1 MVVYIALFLITLI
14 LGIALT
20 EKNPTKPKKIIYLV
34 ISFALM
40 FVVSFFRYGV
50 GNDYFSYIRLFDQIR
65 YAEWSEIFSLGI
77 EPAFAVLTKAITSVV
92 SHHVILHGIFAILIF
107 IPAAAAIYR
116 YSDKVWVSVSV
127 YLCLTFFYTSMSF
140 IRQSLAASILLLA
153 YGFIKERNVDYSL
166 LRGENKSVIRFI
178 KEAKIIPVMIFA
190 VIAVMFHYTAAVF
203 IPLYLLSL
211 IKPTKKYIIIFSSVS
226 VGTLITCLIMKAA
239 GANPLNLVA
248 KAVTVITGRNY
259 ESYIDSTWFET
270 GFGVQYLIMPLA
282 LLTLVMISYFIG
294 WREKKEADPLLHFTL
309 MNASIWSFITYAFIV
324 ERFSMFIFI
333 YSVLTV
339 PSVLNYFEEKAE
351 EAAQKAAVP
360 DKKMPGYSKAKS
372 EEKKDSSFILTTV
385 TIVGM
390 FIYNCWSVAMNFHGI
405 YPYITLSPSLTDAMD
420 GYDSIQENLDAMHTN
435 ADLYTYLIQLKNADC
450 GYIIVSTT
458 DDFDGLTAPVR
469 DAAEYAEIELCRA
482 SDIQAKAPYYVA
494 YNDRKGNI
502 FTQSAAAG
510 TIEYSADN
518 GITVVNN
525 AGTGILSI
533 NGNVS
538 YVKDYRGTEIPVY
551 DEKLTFILFDESGT
565 IFDMTAFDI
574 SQIKRSAI
582 KFDLG

>member
-1 MVVYIALFLITLI
+1 MVVYIALFFVTLI
-14 LGIALT
+14 FGIVLT
-20 EKNPTKPKKIIYLV
+20 GKNPSKPKKIIYLTF
-34 ISFALM
+34 SFVLM
-40 FVVSFFRYGV
+40 FLVSFFRYGV

-65 YAEWSEIFSLGI
+65 QTEWSGIFSLGI

-92 SHHVILHGIFAILIF
+92 SDHVILHGIFSVLILT
-107 IPAAAAIYR
+107 PAAVAIYR

-140 IRQSLAASILLLA
+140 IRQSLAASLLILA
-153 YGFIKERNVDYSL
+153 YGFIKERNIDFSL
-166 LRGENKSVIRFI
+166 LKGENKSVSRFI
-178 KEAKIIPVMIFA
+178 KESKIIPVMIFA
-190 VIAVMFHYTAAVF
+190 VAAALFHYTAAVF
-203 IPLYLLSL
+203 IPIYLLSF
-211 IKPTKKYIIIFSSVS
+211 IKPSKKYVIIFSSVS
-226 VGTLITCLIMKAA
+226 VGTLITCLILKAA

-248 KAVTVITGRNY
+248 KLATAVTGKNY

-282 LLTLVMISYFIG
+282 LLALVMISYFIG
-294 WREKKEADPLLHFTL
+294 WKEKKEADVLLHFTL
-309 MNASIWSFITYAFIV
+309 MNASIWSFITYAFVV
-324 ERFSMFIFI
+324 ERLSMFIFI
-333 YSVLTV
+333 FTVFAV
-339 PSVLNYFEEKAE
+339 PSVLGYFEEKAE

-385 TIVGM
+385 TIVGL
-390 FIYNCWSVAMNFHGI
+390 FIYNCWSIAMNFHGI
-405 YPYITLSPSLTDAMD
+405 YPYITLSPSVTDAMD
-420 GYDSIQENLDAMHTN
+420 GFDGSEENLSAMYEN
-435 ADLYTYLIQLKNADC
+435 NDLYTYLIQLKNTDC

-458 DDFDGLTAPVR
+458 DDYDGMTGPVR
-469 DAAEYAEIELCRA
+469 DAAEYAGIELCRP

-494 YNDRKGNI
+494 YNDRKDNT
-502 FTQSAAAG
+502 FAESSAAD

-525 AGTGILSI
+525 AGTGILSL

-551 DEKLTFILFDESGT
+551 DEMLTFILFDESGT
-565 IFDMTAFDI
+565 IFDITAFDI
-574 SQIKRSAI
+574 SQIKRNII